1 MKLGSSGY
9 FVANGEV
16 IGQYHFSFHDCRFH
30 WGLFSGIDAHY
41 RTEEEVIKEA
51 ERSGWEIV
59 PPDKVEVTYK
69 LKGGT

>member
-1 MKLGSSGY
+1 MIWMYEGWPS
-9 FVANGEV
+9 
-16 IGQYHFSFHDCRFH
+16 
-30 WGLFSGIDAHY
+30 
-41 RTEEEVIKEA
+41 EEEVIKEA